1 MESVSPRRIL
11 VVANRT
17 AATPDLLDA
26 VKRHARAR
34 PTTFALLIPDAP
46 RGEHTD
52 WTLELALPLLE
63 RAAGGP
69 VEGLTGTSGDPV
81 DAIRA
86 TLSDGSYDRV
96 IISTLPRRV
105 SAWLRRDLPKRVAA
119 LGVPVVVVTA
129 AEREHARELFADAQ
143 RSGLPPAG
151 LGGV

>member
-63 RAAGGP
+63 RAAGGL
-69 VEGLTGTSGDPV
+69 VEGLTGTSGDPL
-81 DAIRA
+81 DAMRA
-86 TLSDGSYDRV
+86 ALSDGTYDRV

-105 SAWLRRDLPKRVAA
+105 SAWLRRDLPNRVEA
-119 LGVPVVVVTA
+119 LGVPVEVVTA
-129 AEREHARELFADAQ
+129 AERERARELFADAE
-143 RSGLPPAG
+143 RGGLPPAG